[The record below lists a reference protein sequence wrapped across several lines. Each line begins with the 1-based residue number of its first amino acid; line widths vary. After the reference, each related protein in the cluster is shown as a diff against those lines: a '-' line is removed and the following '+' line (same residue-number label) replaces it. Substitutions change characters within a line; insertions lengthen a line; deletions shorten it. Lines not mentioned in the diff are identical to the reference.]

1 MASAA
6 QLAVNVQVPVPLVI
20 VTRALAFAGV
30 PDTLPTVQMPVVPV
44 IWGMVLAFVVAVTVN
59 ALL

>member
-1 MASAA
+1 M
-6 QLAVNVQVPVPLVI
+6 PLVI